1 VLQLSAFGW
10 TLILV
15 DDLLSVSQVLFIRQR
30 TMLPVFLS
38 SSFSLGVFLLRMRE
52 YWS

>member
-38 SSFSLGVFLLRMRE
+38 SSFLWVSFFLE
-52 YWS
+52 